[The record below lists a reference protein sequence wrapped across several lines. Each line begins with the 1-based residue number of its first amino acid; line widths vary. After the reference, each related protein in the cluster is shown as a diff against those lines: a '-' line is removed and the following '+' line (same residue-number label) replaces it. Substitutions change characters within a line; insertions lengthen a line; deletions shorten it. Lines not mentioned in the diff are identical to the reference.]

1 MTLLIGD
8 RMIEST
14 SGRAF
19 AAPAADRPGRW
30 VVSWMD
36 GVGGPTVSRN
46 QAITAVTL
54 AEHIGTH
61 PRGECTQLCPHWVFV
76 ESWSAELGL
85 TAAEVVDAVNDNW
98 PDEETTS

>member
-8 RMIEST
+8 NMIEST

-19 AAPAADRPGRW
+19 AAPAGKAGRW

-36 GVGGPTVSRN
+36 GIGAPTVSRT

-61 PRGECTQLCPHWVFV
+61 PRGECAELCPQWGFV
-76 ESWSAELGL
+76 SSWSRELGL
-85 TAAEVVDAVNDNW
+85 TAAEVVNAVNDNW
-98 PDEETTS
+98 PDEESTS